1 MSDKQMKAVH
11 YEGPFKVSVKDVPLP
26 KLEHPDDAIIKVTTA
41 AICGSDLHMYQGRT
55 AAESGLVFGHENM
68 GIVTEVGSGVT
79 LLKKGDRIVLPFNV
93 ADGRCRNCENGKTGE
108 SICLHQ
114 RHQVLTNS
122 TAFCTGV
129 NPGFA
134 GGAYGYVAMGPYQ
147 GGQAQY
153 LRVPYADFNALVL
166 PPGTEHEADFALL
179 ADIFPTGWH
188 GLQLSGFQPGD
199 SVAVFGAGP
208 VGLMAAYSAVLRGAS
223 KVFVVDQVKERLDA
237 ARKIGCEGVDFTKS
251 NPVEQIIELN
261 GGEMVD
267 RAVDAVGY
275 QAVDKSGNKEQP
287 NIVLDQ
293 LIQVT
298 RPTGGLGIPGL
309 YVPSDPGAPD
319 SQAAKGQILISF
331 GKLFEKGL
339 FLGTGQCNVKAY
351 NRQLRDLIVS
361 GRAKP
366 SFVVSH
372 EVDIDDAVDAY
383 EKFDK
388 RIDGYTKSFLIL
400 SFGRPS
406 ECKDT
411 LTPYIWFVFSITQTC
426 DLLKMLSCSDPPK
439 LHSLYSIRNEV
450 VLLSTCRYT
459 SSLSGIFHTVL
470 CNSATVLLTSI
481 LMLGG
486 PQTNT
491 HVRRPVHSLLISLSM
506 NGMSGLPYS
515 VLQPVFLDLTAAG
528 KKANRMR
535 FFWNSMGC
543 CGRVSRGEAKGSDDG
558 GGDTRPLRDAL
569 LKGSRCAC
577 GSGLIRSSFSR
588 LSAFS
593 LSGSPAASSMI
604 NAEFLFVL
612 AEMVESRFLP
622 FSSSNIKL
630 ALYGIRGSELSA
642 DS

>member
-1 MSDKQMKAVH
+1 MSNDQMKAVH
-11 YEGPFKVSVKDVPLP
+11 YEGAFKVSVKNVPLP

-68 GIVTEVGSGVT
+68 GVVTEIGSGVT

-93 ADGRCRNCENGKTGE
+93 ADGRCRNCEAGK
-108 SICLHQ
+108 
-114 RHQVLTNS
+114 

-237 ARKIGCEGVDFTKS
+237 ARKIGCEGIDFTKGD
-251 NPVEQIIELN
+251 PVQQIIKAN

-287 NIVLDQ
+287 NIILDQ
-293 LIQVT
+293 IIMVT

-319 SQAAKGQILISF
+319 SQSGKGQLLISF

-351 NRQLRDLIVS
+351 NRQLRDLIIT

-372 EVDIDDAVDAY
+372 EVDIDEAVDAY
-383 EKFDK
+383 DKFDK
-388 RIDGYTKSFLIL
+388 RIDGYTKVLL
-400 SFGRPS
+400 HPNGPLD
-406 ECKDT
+406 K
-411 LTPYIWFVFSITQTC
+411 FSI
-426 DLLKMLSCSDPPK
+426 
-439 LHSLYSIRNEV
+439 
-450 VLLSTCRYT
+450 
-459 SSLSGIFHTVL
+459 
-470 CNSATVLLTSI
+470 
-481 LMLGG
+481 
-486 PQTNT
+486 
-491 HVRRPVHSLLISLSM
+491 
-506 NGMSGLPYS
+506 
-515 VLQPVFLDLTAAG
+515 
-528 KKANRMR
+528 
-535 FFWNSMGC
+535 
-543 CGRVSRGEAKGSDDG
+543 
-558 GGDTRPLRDAL
+558 
-569 LKGSRCAC
+569 
-577 GSGLIRSSFSR
+577 
-588 LSAFS
+588 
-593 LSGSPAASSMI
+593 
-604 NAEFLFVL
+604 
-612 AEMVESRFLP
+612 
-622 FSSSNIKL
+622 
-630 ALYGIRGSELSA
+630 
-642 DS
+642 